1 MENASKAIIMA
12 GGILIALLVVSTLV
26 IGWNRITD
34 YQRVEEESETVEQ
47 LANFNKEFESYNKGV
62 VRGYELISLFNLV
75 QDTNERY
82 SEDEGFKKLE
92 VYVKFLKN
100 TTVVTN
106 IGDEKKQKKLTAG
119 YMDLTEFI
127 KDYYNYSIE
136 HGQTDYSKIFKESYF
151 QCDRTEYDGETGE
164 KGSGRIQKLY
174 FTQIERI
181 N

>member
-1 MENASKAIIMA
+1 MKK
-12 GGILIALLVVSTLV
+12 
-26 IGWNRITD
+26 
-34 YQRVEEESETVEQ
+34 
-47 LANFNKEFESYNKGV
+47 NK
-62 VRGYELISLFNLV
+62 
-75 QDTNERY
+75 
-82 SEDEGFKKLE
+82 
-92 VYVKFLKN
+92 
-100 TTVVTN
+100 
-106 IGDEKKQKKLTAG
+106 KKLTAG